1 MKILILDD
9 DKQIAD
15 FLKNL
20 IERFFPQFSSI
31 ILVHNGLD
39 ALKTLSEQKFDV
51 LLLDVELGINE
62 STFDYLDSFKTNNAK
77 IIFITGH
84 PNYAI
89 HAIKQNAID
98 YVLKPIQLDEFKKAI
113 SKALDQI
120 EKEYSVSSLLD
131 IQQKQEKRIS
141 IHELDQIRFLTLH
154 EIESFEASGPYT
166 YIRQTK
172 GEIITSSKHLKYY
185 EELVSNAGFYRIHN
199 SHLINLLHITS
210 INKRDG
216 NSVILKSGQEVSIS
230 TRRKEE
236 FLEYISKNYS
246 IN

>member
-1 MKILILDD
+1 MHNEQFDLI
-9 DKQIAD
+9 
-15 FLKNL
+15 
-20 IERFFPQFSSI
+20 
-31 ILVHNGLD
+31 
-39 ALKTLSEQKFDV
+39 
-51 LLLDVELGINE
+51 LLDVELGNNL
-62 STFDYLDSFKTNNAK
+62 STFDFIESFNLGNAK
-77 IIFITGH
+77 VIFITGH
-84 PNYAI
+84 PDYAI
-89 HAIKQNAID
+89 NAIKQNATD

-113 SKALDQI
+113 SKALNQI
-120 EKEYSVSSLLD
+120 EKENSVSSLQD

-166 YIRQTK
+166 FIRHTK

-185 EELVSNAGFYRIHN
+185 EELVSNAGFYRVHN
-199 SHLINLLHITS
+199 SHLINLLHIVS

-216 NSVILKSGQEVSIS
+216 NSVILKSGQEVSVS